1 MTLPTRL
8 AALALAAATFGTER
22 GRGCLGS
29 VLITLGSELLPHEP
43 HDPAREHRITERIV
57 AELARMAPTTYG
69 RNGNGHRPPPL

>member
-29 VLITLGSELLPHEP
+29 VLITR
-43 HDPAREHRITERIV
+43 DKRITERIM
-57 AELARMAPTTYG
+57 AELGRLTTTPAS
-69 RNGNGHRPPPL
+69 RNGHSRPPL

>member
-1 MTLPTRL
+1 MTLPSRL

-43 HDPAREHRITERIV
+43 HDPTRDKRITERIM
-57 AELARMAPTTYG
+57 AELGRLTTTPAS
-69 RNGNGHRPPPL
+69 RNGHTRPPL